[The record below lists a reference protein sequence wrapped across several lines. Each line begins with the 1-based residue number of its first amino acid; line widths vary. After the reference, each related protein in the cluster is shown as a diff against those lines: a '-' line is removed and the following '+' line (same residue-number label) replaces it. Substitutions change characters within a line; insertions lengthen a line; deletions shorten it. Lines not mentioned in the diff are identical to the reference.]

1 VLLDQLPGVEIS
13 CGTIATI
20 RLGLS
25 AAPEQLINQAI
36 AFGRQQPVLYVV
48 DEVLRAA
55 VEPGAPTS
63 KWDGGNPNGKRG
75 WQWV

>member
-1 VLLDQLPGVEIS
+1 MLLDQLPGVEIS

-25 AAPEQLINQAI
+25 AALEQPINQAI

-55 VEPGAPTS
+55 VETGAPTS